1 MDAATG
7 GYHIGAMIVADVRER
22 LSPSDLDHV
31 VARLSGGDAA
41 RRRRWRRRLAQEG
54 RDALLD
60 APGLLQLLL
69 AAPGLAAP
77 SAALFVYVAVRS
89 ALREVGLDDAELS
102 DYLAALLLEF
112 GRRDRAW
119 RIAPADDQVYRYVS
133 DIVADLEA
141 VADAR
146 RGFLLRAHLGNFSL
160 WLAGVFPD
168 CVVARQ
174 RRRGGPDFSYYET
187 MGAHGFRLAADHRLA
202 QASQLAG
209 IYERAAHSFDR
220 LRVGLNRLSDSVFF
234 RNQSGS
240 DRLMR
245 QVEDAF
251 RLSLGDN

>member
-1 MDAATG
+1 
-7 GYHIGAMIVADVRER
+7 MIVADVRER
-22 LSPSDLDHV
+22 LTPGDLEHV
-31 VARLSGGDAA
+31 VTLLARGDEA
-41 RRRRWRRRLAQEG
+41 RRERWRRRLAEEG
-54 RDALLD
+54 RDVLLD
-60 APGLLQLLL
+60 EPGLLQLLL

-77 SAALFVYVAVRS
+77 SAAVFVYVAVRS
-89 ALREVGLDDAELS
+89 ALRRVGIEDAELS

-133 DIVADLEA
+133 DIVADLEM

-160 WLAGVFPD
+160 WLSGVFPD
-168 CVVARQ
+168 RVVARQ

-187 MGAHGFRLAADHRLA
+187 MGARGFRLAADHQLA
-202 QASQLAG
+202 QAWQLVG
-209 IYERAAHSFDR
+209 IYERAADAFDR

-234 RNQSGS
+234 RNQWGP

-245 QVEDAF
+245 QVADSH
-251 RLSLGDN
+251 RLGLVDN